1 MSQQTNSMT
10 PSPQGIIEMMNAH
23 QRSAILKAGVDLEV
37 FTAIEEGNTTVEALS
52 ARCNASTRGLRMLL
66 DGLTILGLLT
76 KDHAGYRLTPDSKA
90 FLVKTS
96 QAYLGGMTEFML
108 SPPLYDG
115 FRHLTEAVRKG
126 GTALDEQG
134 TTADA
139 HPEWVNFARAMV
151 PMMIGPATWIANYL
165 QQQGRAI
172 NKVLDIAA
180 GHGMFGVEI
189 GKVFHD
195 AKIYALDWEPVL
207 AVAKENARAASLED
221 RYEAIVGSA
230 FDVQYGSDYDVILLA
245 NFLHHFDQETC
256 VALLKNVHA
265 ALRPDGRVVTLEFI
279 PNDDRI
285 SPASADF
292 ALIMLATTPAG
303 DAYTFTELENM
314 FHTSG
319 FGASEVH
326 EVPNSKEHVMIT
338 SKSKR

>member
-1 MSQQTNSMT
+1 MSQHPDAMP
-10 PSPQGIIEMMNAH
+10 PSPLVILEMMNAH
-23 QRSAILKAGVDLEV
+23 QRSAVLKAGVDLEV
-37 FTAIEEGNTTVEALS
+37 FTAIDEGYLTVEALS
-52 ARCNASTRGLRMLL
+52 TRCNASTRGLRMLL

-76 KDHAGYRLTPDSKA
+76 KDHAGYRLPRDSKA

-96 QAYLGGMTEFML
+96 QAYLGGMTEFLL

-139 HPEWVNFARAMV
+139 HPEWVSFARAMV
-151 PMMIGPATWIANYL
+151 PMMIGPATWIANFL
-165 QQQGRAI
+165 QQQGQAV

-189 GKVFHD
+189 GKVFPE
-195 AKIYALDWEPVL
+195 ATIYALDWEPVL

-221 RYEAIVGSA
+221 RYETIVGSA
-230 FDVQYGSDYDVILLA
+230 FNENYGSEYDVILLA
-245 NFLHHFDQETC
+245 NFLHHFDRETC

-265 ALRPDGRVVTLEFI
+265 ALRLDGRVVTLEFI

-303 DAYTFTELENM
+303 DAYTFSELEEM
-314 FHTSG
+314 FHLSG
-319 FGASEVH
+319 FGASEMY